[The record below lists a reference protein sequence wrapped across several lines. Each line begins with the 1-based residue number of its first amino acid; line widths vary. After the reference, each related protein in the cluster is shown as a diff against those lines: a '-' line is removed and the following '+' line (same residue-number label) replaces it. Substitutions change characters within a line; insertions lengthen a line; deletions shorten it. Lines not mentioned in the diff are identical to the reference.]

1 MTENYRFAVVGAG
14 TIFPQHRLGIE
25 AVEGEYAGIVDIDV
39 ERGGARAKELGC
51 PFFTDIHTMLAEVEP
66 DVVSVITPH
75 PFHPEHSIAGLEAG
89 CHVLV
94 EKPIAVQV
102 KEAETMI
109 AAAEASDRILAV
121 NFQQRLR
128 PEVIAA
134 RQVIQDGLLGDIQ
147 NADMKMT
154 WTRTAI
160 YFNNSSWRGTWNGE
174 GGGVLLNQA
183 PHELDLLC
191 YLLGMPAR
199 VFAWTRNLIH
209 RIETEDTIQVMLE
222 WDNGAL
228 GSIHISTAEAGQ
240 PQRFEIIGTSGRLAL
255 GPGEL
260 HFKRFDT
267 DVRKFIA
274 TSDNP
279 FGHPNLVDEQ
289 IALQPGAGNHVAIYH
304 NLVNAITHGTPVIA
318 DARSSSMSLELANA
332 IAHSSYTNQA
342 VEFPLDQQ
350 AYADLLAE
358 LRAAVS

>member
-1 MTENYRFAVVGAG
+1 
-14 TIFPQHRLGIE
+14 
-25 AVEGEYAGIVDIDV
+25 
-39 ERGGARAKELGC
+39 
-51 PFFTDIHTMLAEVEP
+51 MLAEVEP

-75 PFHPEHSIAGLEAG
+75 PYHPEHSIAAMQAG

-102 KEAETMI
+102 KEADAMI
-109 AAAEASDRILAV
+109 AAAEANGRILAV

-134 RQVIQDGLLGDIQ
+134 RQVIQHGLLGDIQ
-147 NADMKMT
+147 NADMKTT

-160 YFNNSSWRGTWNGE
+160 YFNHSSWRGTWNGE

-191 YLLGMPAR
+191 YLLGLPAR

-209 RIETEDTIQVMLE
+209 PIETEDTIQVMLE

-240 PQRFEIIGTSGRLAL
+240 PQRFEIIGTSGHLAL

-260 HFKRFDT
+260 LFKRFDM
-267 DVRKFIA
+267 DVREYIA
-274 TSDNP
+274 TSDDP
-279 FGHPNLVDEQ
+279 FGHPNLMDEQ
-289 IALQPGAGNHVAIYH
+289 VAFPPGAGNHIAIYQ

-332 IAHSSYTNQA
+332 ITYSSYCNQA
-342 VEFPLDQQ
+342 VEFPLDRQ